1 MVSSTSLHHD
11 WCYLRHCRNAHSMRK
26 WLSQSIL
33 RILTGRIQIIIIINR
48 LLIWIRLFTSMIDF
62 YSSLT
67 LEIIRI
73 ISYWT
78 DRLLFLTDNEVVIC
92 VDCQQQNEY
101 SLYDLYL
108 FIHYWYWQCLRRL
121 YWSFSC
127 HIIILRAMPYDRE
140 GLSLSAYI
148 NNNPSVCVVY
158 SSLLVYFHTLRF
170 WTRAELVG
178 VKFSVGCFRSSS
190 WNQPS
195 EWIPFTGWIRS
206 SGWNLSSGLN

>member
-148 NNNPSVCVVY
+148 NNNSNSENLSDEKSTLTGNKFVVAVLSHHLNDESY
-158 SSLLVYFHTLRF
+158 SLL
-170 WTRAELVG
+170 
-178 VKFSVGCFRSSS
+178 FSLISNAV
-190 WNQPS
+190 
-195 EWIPFTGWIRS
+195 IDK
-206 SGWNLSSGLN
+206 